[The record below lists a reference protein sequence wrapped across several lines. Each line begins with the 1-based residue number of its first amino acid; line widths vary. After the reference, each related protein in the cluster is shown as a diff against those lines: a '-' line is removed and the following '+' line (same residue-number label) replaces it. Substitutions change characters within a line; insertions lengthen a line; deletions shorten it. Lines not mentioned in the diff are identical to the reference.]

1 MSAASDLL
9 RSLHVPGTP
18 LVLPNAWDAP
28 SARAVVAAGFPVV
41 ATSSAA
47 VAESL
52 GYEDHE
58 GAPADE
64 VFAATARIAAA
75 VFPDVPVTADVESGY
90 GLAPEDVVERL
101 LAAGASGCNLEDT
114 DHRGTSVL
122 VDPAGQAARLAAV
135 RAAAG
140 DALVLNARIDTY
152 ARQVGGLVETIDRA
166 RRYLDAGADC
176 VYPIGLADEAE
187 IAALVEALPGAAINV
202 LQRPGAPTNSRLAE
216 LGVARISYG
225 SGLYRKTGEA
235 LAEILR
241 TLSP

>member
-1 MSAASDLL
+1 MSGASDLL

-90 GLAPEDVVERL
+90 GLAPAEVAERL

-114 DHRGTSVL
+114 DHRGASVL
-122 VDPAGQAARLAAV
+122 ADPAEQAARLAAV

-140 DALVLNARIDTY
+140 GDLVINARIDTY
-152 ARQVGGLVETIDRA
+152 ARQVGGLPETIDRA

-176 VYPIGLADEAE
+176 VYPILLADEAE
-187 IAALVEALPGAAINV
+187 IAALVEALPGAAVNV
-202 LQRPGAPTNSRLAE
+202 LQRPGAPSNARLAE

-225 SGLYRKTGEA
+225 SGIYRQTAKA
-235 LAEILR
+235 LAQLL
-241 TLSP
+241 TGL